1 MEGFTRTRCAFL
13 EVGVGP
19 TMIPTV
25 GGSPSGSGHLL
36 DSPFGVC
43 RPAEVDKGDDAI
55 SAGVVFHVDKA
66 RVKGRSRTQRATRA
80 HPRTR
85 KTLKGGG
92 PNKKGGRAHKPL
104 GTPPQQG

>member
-55 SAGVVFHVDKA
+55 SAGVVFHVGIITA
-66 RVKGRSRTQRATRA
+66 NRIRICVSRCCHKLFGPVTRFV
-80 HPRTR
+80 
-85 KTLKGGG
+85 
-92 PNKKGGRAHKPL
+92 
-104 GTPPQQG
+104 